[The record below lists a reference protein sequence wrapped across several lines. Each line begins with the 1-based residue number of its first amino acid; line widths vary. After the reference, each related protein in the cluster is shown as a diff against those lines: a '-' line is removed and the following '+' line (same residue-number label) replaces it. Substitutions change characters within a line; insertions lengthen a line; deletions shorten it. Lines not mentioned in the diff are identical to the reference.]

1 MAWGSSH
8 KHPEKH
14 AHTHTQAYKRRMQQ
28 VIKSGPQQEMGEG
41 EADDDNKTRTMLRE
55 IEQIEE
61 AARL

>member
-1 MAWGSSH
+1 
-8 KHPEKH
+8 
-14 AHTHTQAYKRRMQQ
+14 MQQ

-61 AARL
+61 AVRL